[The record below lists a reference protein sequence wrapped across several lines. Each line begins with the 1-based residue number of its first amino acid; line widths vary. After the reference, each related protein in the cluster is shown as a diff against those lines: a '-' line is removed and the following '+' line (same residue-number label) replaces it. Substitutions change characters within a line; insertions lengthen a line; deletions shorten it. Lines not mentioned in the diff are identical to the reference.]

1 MKLNIKSYEIII
13 CLFIVFFIALSASH
27 AAEAEK
33 EKPLKAELKQPA
45 DPIKPLETGLKPPAS
60 PVKPRKARG
69 RRAAAPDSGKIKGK
83 PGGDIAPPAFL
94 KKPKAPARKKPTTVI
109 EKKASDPNKERFIT
123 INFNDVDIAVFIRYI
138 SETLNKNFIIDE
150 RVKGKKVTI
159 ISPSRISM
167 TEAYKVF
174 ESVLEVHG
182 LATVESGEMI
192 KIIPA
197 PDAKT
202 KNIETRLKEEGVVE
216 DKIVTQIISLKYADP
231 NEIKTLLTPLVSKN
245 SSMLSYAPTNM
256 LIVTD
261 VFSNIKK
268 LLRILDVIDVSGI
281 GQEITLIPVEYADAS
296 TLIGLL
302 DSVFKE
308 AQSKKAKSNV
318 GNKIKLVAD
327 DRTNTVIVLASNVN
341 TVRVRKLIGMLDRE
355 IPLGNEKFHVY
366 YLENATAED
375 LVAVLKA
382 IPQTKDQTKKTKG
395 KKTAPIIPADISMT
409 ADKATNSLI
418 IMAEKS
424 DYTVLEEIIRKLDIP
439 RSMVYIECLIM
450 EVTVTKNFNLG
461 TEWLAGDREHFR
473 NNRLEGAAGG
483 GLITSG
489 NLATVSSGSFPPGF
503 SLGVF
508 SQPIKI
514 GEVEFPTLGAIVNM
528 YQADSDVHILST
540 PQLLT
545 TDNEEASITV
555 GQNVPYQTRT
565 STSDS
570 SDTYNS
576 YEYKD
581 VGISLKITPQ
591 ISKNRRIRLKI
602 SQETSRLIQSGEEV
616 NLQPKTYKRS
626 IDTTV
631 VINDKNTVVIGGLI
645 DDSFSE
651 TEFKIPCLGDIP
663 LFRYLFGTFGS
674 GGEKTNLYVFITP
687 HVVQNPEDAEK
698 LYKDKNGEIK
708 ELMSGSIKLYKKDAE
723 KKETDEEQ
731 SVE

>member
-581 VGISLKITPQ
+581 VGISLKITP
-591 ISKNRRIRLKI
+591 R
-602 SQETSRLIQSGEEV
+602 
-616 NLQPKTYKRS
+616 
-626 IDTTV
+626 
-631 VINDKNTVVIGGLI
+631 
-645 DDSFSE
+645 
-651 TEFKIPCLGDIP
+651 
-663 LFRYLFGTFGS
+663 
-674 GGEKTNLYVFITP
+674 
-687 HVVQNPEDAEK
+687 
-698 LYKDKNGEIK
+698 
-708 ELMSGSIKLYKKDAE
+708 
-723 KKETDEEQ
+723 
-731 SVE
+731 